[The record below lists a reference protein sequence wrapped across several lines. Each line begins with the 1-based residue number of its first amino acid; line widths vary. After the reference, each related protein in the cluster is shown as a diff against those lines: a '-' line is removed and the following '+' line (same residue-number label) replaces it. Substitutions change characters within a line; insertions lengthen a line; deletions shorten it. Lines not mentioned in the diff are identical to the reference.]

1 MFVILAPVEPEHL
14 KEVEQDFIDMLKPA
28 YNDKRANG
36 LDAERRKA
44 SQKAREQ
51 TKKKKS
57 LSQII

>member
-1 MFVILAPVEPEHL
+1 MILAPVEPEHL